1 MGERALVVFT
11 NGEEVSPAVYLHW
24 HGEVVP
30 QLLKLAATVMAGDPK
45 SGYQNAP
52 RIGDVS
58 YSAARFVGVC
68 HSVIDGNLSL
78 GLQLITEKLE
88 RGVRDLI
95 RPTATAHARVGAVRL
110 IRKEIDGMWLDA
122 GYVVV
127 DVRAAEWSWRAFG
140 GYLEKDGWSGL
151 EVGAAA

>member
-24 HGEVVP
+24 HGEDVP
-30 QLLKLAATVMAGDPK
+30 QLLNLAAAVMAGDPN

-68 HSVIDGNLSL
+68 HSVIDGNISL
-78 GLQLITEKLE
+78 GLQPITEKLE
-88 RGVRDLI
+88 RGARDLI
-95 RPTATAHARVGAVRL
+95 RPTATAHARVGAVSL
-110 IRKEIDGMWLDA
+110 IRTEIDGMWLDA
-122 GYVVV
+122 GFVVV
-127 DVRAAEWSWRAFG
+127 DVRAPEWCWRAFG
-140 GYLEKDGWSGL
+140 GYLEQDERSGFRA
-151 EVGAAA
+151 EVAE